1 MLFWQTMA
9 VAVRSRVAPLGTAV
23 ALGIVAATGLLGG
36 CFGATEIDVELTTT
50 VPCEQRIQTQ
60 LFTGA
65 RGTTDFGAAPAAE
78 TAECTTAEPRIG
90 TLSIV
95 PSGAQDAA
103 FDLEV
108 VAGVG
113 VEASTCRP
121 GHLDR
126 CIVVRRRATF
136 LKHKA
141 LRLPVLL
148 SDRCIGVVCGQD
160 ETCDLGLCAKTDDC
174 TDVGCPRERGDVHV
188 ESDAGPDAVADAVV
202 DGPAEVGVPDSA
214 MGECG
219 PVAQTVVAGQE
230 IQGQLSMQGAD
241 FVYVNGGNTSAAE
254 IRRVP
259 RTGGTAVKL
268 MSMRS
273 GFTALA
279 ANETGM
285 FYASMFAGSMILT
298 RRRLDG
304 MEAST
309 GYGNE
314 TNWTLAMAG
323 TTLVGIS
330 NLMSPATTLM
340 GFHAFASASPG
351 ARSYGTPQLPGPV
364 PEIVVDED
372 GEWYGVSNHASV
384 LHFAATS
391 ESLIDKLEANDAAG
405 DIAVANRTLYVALST
420 KAVGGASAV
429 GIHAIP
435 RGNIT
440 ASYAAAPLVPNVT
453 PITLAAAGSD
463 LYFIA
468 GNKLSRVDLTSA
480 STSASAPVPLATV
493 GAGAT
498 ALAVDAACVYWVEG
512 GTKIMKRARR

>member
-1 MLFWQTMA
+1 M
-9 VAVRSRVAPLGTAV
+9 VI

-78 TAECTTAEPRIG
+78 TAECSTAEPRIG

-95 PSGAQDAA
+95 PSGARDAA

-126 CIVVRRRATF
+126 CIVVRRRASF

-160 ETCDLGLCAKTDDC
+160 ETCDLGLCSKLDDC
-174 TDVGCPRERGDVHV
+174 TDVGCPRERGDVAI
-188 ESDAGPDAVADAVV
+188 DAGADVVADAPGPV
-202 DGPAEVGVPDSA
+202 DATVDVGVPDSA
-214 MGECG
+214 TGACG
-219 PVAQTVVAGQE
+219 PFAETVAAGQE
-230 IQGQLSMQGAD
+230 IQGQLAMQGAD
-241 FVYVNGGNTSAAE
+241 FVYVNGLSSTAE
-254 IRRVP
+254 LRRVP
-259 RTGGTAVKL
+259 RAGGTPSKLNINSPGSAV
-268 MSMRS
+268 
-273 GFTALA
+273 AAVA
-279 ANETGM
+279 ANDAEM
-285 FYASMFAGSMILT
+285 YYASVSAASTSLT
-298 RRRLDG
+298 NRGLNG
-304 MEAST
+304 MENAT
-309 GYGNE
+309 VYGKESNL
-314 TNWTLAMAG
+314 TLAMTA
-323 TTLVGIS
+323 TNVVGIS
-330 NLMSPATTLM
+330 NFMPTGAVVFPA
-340 GFHAFASASPG
+340 GFHSFTFAFPASM
-351 ARSYGTPQLPGPV
+351 RSYGTPPLPGPV

-372 GEWYGVSNHASV
+372 GEWYGVSDHASV

-391 ESLIDKLEANDAAG
+391 EQLVDRLEAITAVG
-405 DIAVANRTLYVALST
+405 DIAVANRTLYVALT
-420 KAVGGASAV
+420 KAAIGGAPAV

-435 RGNIT
+435 RGKIT
-440 ASYAAAPLVPNVT
+440 ASYSAAPLVPNVT

-480 STSASAPVPLATV
+480 SARVPDPLATV

>member
-1 MLFWQTMA
+1 M
-9 VAVRSRVAPLGTAV
+9 
-23 ALGIVAATGLLGG
+23 LGG

-95 PSGAQDAA
+95 PSGARDAA

-126 CIVVRRRATF
+126 CIVVRRRASF

-141 LRLPVLL
+141 LRFPILL
-148 SDRCIGVVCGQD
+148 SDRCIGVVCGRD
-160 ETCDLGLCAKTDDC
+160 ETCDLGLCSKLDDC
-174 TDVGCPRERGDVHV
+174 TDVGCPRERGDVAI
-188 ESDAGPDAVADAVV
+188 DAGADAVADAPLVV
-202 DGPAEVGVPDSA
+202 EAGADVVVVPDSA
-214 MGECG
+214 TTDACG
-219 PVAQTVVAGQE
+219 PVAETVAAGQE
-230 IQGQLSMQGAD
+230 IQGQLAMQGAD
-241 FVYVNGGNTSAAE
+241 FVYVNGLSSTAE
-254 IRRVP
+254 LRRVP
-259 RTGGTAVKL
+259 RAGGPPSKLNINSPGSAV
-268 MSMRS
+268 
-273 GFTALA
+273 AAVA
-279 ANETGM
+279 ANDAEM
-285 FYASMFAGSMILT
+285 YYASVSAASTSLT
-298 RRRLDG
+298 NRSLNG
-304 MEAST
+304 MENAT
-309 GYGNE
+309 VYGKESNL
-314 TNWTLAMAG
+314 TLAMTA
-323 TTLVGIS
+323 TNVVGIS
-330 NLMSPATTLM
+330 NFMPTGAVPFPT
-340 GFHAFASASPG
+340 GFHSFTFAFPASM
-351 ARSYGTPQLPGPV
+351 RSYGKSLLPGPV

-372 GEWYGVSNHASV
+372 GEWYGVSTPASV
-384 LHFAATS
+384 QHFQAKS
-391 ESLIDKLEANDAAG
+391 ERLVDVLEASIAVG

-480 STSASAPVPLATV
+480 SASARVLDPLATV

>member
-1 MLFWQTMA
+1 M
-9 VAVRSRVAPLGTAV
+9 AV

-95 PSGAQDAA
+95 PSGARDAA

-126 CIVVRRRATF
+126 CIVVRRRASF

-141 LRLPVLL
+141 LRFPILL

-160 ETCDLGLCAKTDDC
+160 ETCDLGLCSKLDDC
-174 TDVGCPRERGDVHV
+174 TDVGCPRERGDVAI
-188 ESDAGPDAVADAVV
+188 DAGADVVADAPGPV
-202 DGPAEVGVPDSA
+202 DATVDVGVPDSA
-214 MGECG
+214 TGACG
-219 PVAQTVVAGQE
+219 PFAETVAAGQE
-230 IQGQLSMQGAD
+230 IQGQLAMQGAD
-241 FVYVNGGNTSAAE
+241 FIYVNGLSSTAE
-254 IRRVP
+254 LRRVP
-259 RTGGTAVKL
+259 RAGGTPSKLNINSPGSAV
-268 MSMRS
+268 
-273 GFTALA
+273 AAVA
-279 ANETGM
+279 ANDTEM
-285 FYASMFAGSMILT
+285 YYASVSAASTRLT
-298 RRRLDG
+298 NRGLNG
-304 MEAST
+304 MENAKE
-309 GYGNE
+309 YGKESNL
-314 TNWTLAMAG
+314 TLAMTA
-323 TTLVGIS
+323 TNVVGIS
-330 NLMSPATTLM
+330 NFTPTGAVIFPA
-340 GFHAFASASPG
+340 GFHSFTFAFPASM
-351 ARSYGTPQLPGPV
+351 RSYGTPPLPGPV

-372 GEWYGVSNHASV
+372 GEWYGVSNQASV
-384 LHFAATS
+384 LHFAAES
-391 ESLIDKLEANDAAG
+391 EQLVDRLEANTAVG
-405 DIAVANRTLYVALST
+405 DIAVANRTLYVALT
-420 KAVGGASAV
+420 KAAVGGAPAV

-435 RGNIT
+435 RGKIT
-440 ASYAAAPLVPNVT
+440 ASYSAAPLVPNVT

-480 STSASAPVPLATV
+480 SASARVLDPLATV